1 MFDFRRIPVTRVKT
15 LARDRLKILVT
26 ATVKRSWKV
35 VSYTLGFGRG
45 RFSRYLT
52 ILD

>member
-1 MFDFRRIPVTRVKT
+1 MFDFRCIPVTRAKT

-35 VSYTLGFGRG
+35 VLYFASCRG

-52 ILD
+52 VLG